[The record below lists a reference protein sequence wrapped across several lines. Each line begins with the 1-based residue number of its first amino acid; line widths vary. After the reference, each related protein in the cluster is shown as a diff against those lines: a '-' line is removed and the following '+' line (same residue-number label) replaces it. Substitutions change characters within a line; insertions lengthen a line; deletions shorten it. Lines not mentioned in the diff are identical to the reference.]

1 MKKQAEKQ
9 AEKQTAELQ
18 SNSVLHSEAEKTAEK
33 TLLINEEDL
42 KILNEVLTDYKWFV
56 EYTYKTN
63 VAIIAQGEQMLK
75 TSSDKDKTID
85 LIKAIDQYKEQSS
98 MLDIARLRADSVHN
112 KVKEALG
119 INNLPDEVIEPT
131 GAWEEQ
137 DDTSA
142 DKQDA
147 EVSESVEVLPEEG

>member
-9 AEKQTAELQ
+9 ATEKTAELQ
-18 SNSVLHSEAEKTAEK
+18 NNSVSHSEAEKTL
-33 TLLINEEDL
+33 TINEEDL
-42 KILNEVLTDYKWFV
+42 KILNEVLTDYKGFV

-119 INNLPDEVIEPT
+119 INNLPDEVIEPD
-131 GAWEEQ
+131 GAWAEQ

-142 DKQDA
+142 NEQSA
-147 EVSESVEVLPEEG
+147 EVSESVKVLPEEG

>member
-1 MKKQAEKQ
+1 MPKKKQAE
-9 AEKQTAELQ
+9 
-18 SNSVLHSEAEKTAEK
+18 EAK

-42 KILNEVLTDYKWFV
+42 KILNDVLTDYKGFV
-56 EYTYKTN
+56 EYTYKSN
-63 VAIIAQGEQMLK
+63 LMIIAQGEQMLK

-98 MLDIARLRADSVHN
+98 MLDVARLRADSVHL

-119 INNLPDEVIEPT
+119 IKDEPDEIIEPT
-131 GAWEEQ
+131 GTGEVQ

-142 DKQDA
+142 DKPDA